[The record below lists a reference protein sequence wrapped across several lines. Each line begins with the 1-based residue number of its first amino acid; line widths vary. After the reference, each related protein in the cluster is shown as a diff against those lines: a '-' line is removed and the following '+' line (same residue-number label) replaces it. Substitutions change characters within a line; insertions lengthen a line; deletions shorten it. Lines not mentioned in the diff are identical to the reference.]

1 MPELNRQSQLKL
13 IETELHGALREVAV
27 LKGDDTDETQFFFL
41 SEMII
46 NHVEKALQYA
56 TVLKGDVMPVSDYV
70 EEGNPNPQQF

>member
-1 MPELNRQSQLKL
+1 MPELSRQSQLKL

-27 LKGDDTDETQFFFL
+27 PKGDDTDETQFFFL

-56 TVLKGDVMPVSDYV
+56 TVLK
-70 EEGNPNPQQF
+70 ET